1 MSRPQ
6 GATPPVGPRT
16 SPGRVAPHSRSPRAP
31 ILDLWQVARP
41 RDSRIGSPQQ
51 QHNERPV
58 AASLHAGAHPA
69 ARRTAPQMQII
80 RLRSICTDNMTG
92 PGRVRVVA
100 CDLDARSERR
110 QTSAFLR
117 KAPRSESRRSRARL
131 TRQRCV
137 VGHTHTLTHIAVC
150 ALWLQHV
157 CVVCAR
163 VFHASSVMIVTEWRG
178 SPPSF
183 AGQSKWDGAQSSS

>member
-1 MSRPQ
+1 M
-6 GATPPVGPRT
+6 
-16 SPGRVAPHSRSPRAP
+16 
-31 ILDLWQVARP
+31 
-41 RDSRIGSPQQ
+41 
-51 QHNERPV
+51 
-58 AASLHAGAHPA
+58 
-69 ARRTAPQMQII
+69 
-80 RLRSICTDNMTG
+80 
-92 PGRVRVVA
+92 RVVA

-150 ALWLQHV
+150 ALWFQHV

-183 AGQSKWDGAQSSS
+183 CRRHPVAWRAQISSRYRRPRGRADMVLKVLLRGAWRRNRGAREIRTLFLHFNRRWERGRNERGVRQRKREGEEGQGKWEGGRGKVRREERRR